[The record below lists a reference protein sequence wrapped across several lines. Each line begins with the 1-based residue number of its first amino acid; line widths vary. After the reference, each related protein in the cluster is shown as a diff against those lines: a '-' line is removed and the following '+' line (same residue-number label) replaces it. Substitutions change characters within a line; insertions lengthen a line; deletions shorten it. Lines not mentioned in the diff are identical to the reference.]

1 MGRFS
6 LIVFLVLALATVILF
21 GPSARADYKQAV
33 AYYNQGKYTQA
44 IQELKPD
51 IDKNPNWEFGHR
63 LLGLCYLRLNNGALA
78 VNSLSRAAE
87 LKSTAFATYFGLGQA
102 YFSLRKFDN
111 CISTLSQAEPLAGS
125 DQNAEKQKAEL
136 YELRGKAYYET
147 GKYNEAAN
155 DLIKALRVNQSDS
168 LNFTILGDAYFKLN
182 RLDEAIQALE
192 KAHSMKSDNASI
204 TDSLGRVYRQKG
216 TDALSGKQ
224 YPLAIQALLKAKD
237 YNPKDGYVYYNLA
250 EAYLFQKN
258 YAEAEKAL
266 TQALTLIPK
275 SAEVYGRMGLVYE
288 KQKKWD
294 LALNAYKKAD
304 EISPATKWI
313 KESIDR
319 VNENKKK

>member
-1 MGRFS
+1 MGKHIFAGFS
-6 LIVFLVLALATVILF
+6 ILALAIAVLS

-78 VNSLSRAAE
+78 VNSLSRAVE
-87 LKSTAFATYFGLGQA
+87 LKSTAFSTYFGLGQA
-102 YFSLRKFDN
+102 YFSMKKFDN
-111 CISTLSQAEPLAGS
+111 CISALSQAEPLAAS
-125 DQNAEKQKAEL
+125 EQNPEKQKAEI
-136 YELRGKAYYET
+136 YELRGKAYYEMQ
-147 GKYNEAAN
+147 KYNEAAN
-155 DLIKALRVNQSDS
+155 DLIKTIRVNQSEWI
-168 LNFTILGDAYFKLN
+168 NFSILGDVYFKLN
-182 RLDEAIQALE
+182 RLDEAIQTLE
-192 KAHSMKSDNASI
+192 KAHSMKPDHNSTTEN
-204 TDSLGRVYRQKG
+204 LGKAYRQKG
-216 TDALSGKQ
+216 VDALAGKQ
-224 YPLAIQALLKAKD
+224 YPLATQALLKAKD

-258 YAEAEKAL
+258 YAEAEKTL
-266 TQALTLIPK
+266 TQALSLLPK
-275 SAEVYGRMGLVYE
+275 SAEVYGRMGLIYE

>member
-1 MGRFS
+1 MRKRS
-6 LIVFLVLALATVILF
+6 LEGFAVLALIVVILI

-33 AYYNQGKYTQA
+33 AYFNQGKFTQA

-63 LLGLCYLRLNNGALA
+63 LLGLCYLKLGNGALA
-78 VNSLSRAAE
+78 VTSLSRAAE

-102 YFSLRKFDN
+102 YFSLKKFDE
-111 CISTLSQAEPLAGS
+111 CISSLNKAEPLAP
-125 DQNAEKQKAEL
+125 AEDKQKAEL
-136 YELRGKAYYET
+136 YELRGKAYYEMQ
-147 GKYNEAAN
+147 KWNEAAN
-155 DLIKALRVNQSDS
+155 DLIKTLRVNQSDW
-168 LNFTILGDAYFKLN
+168 LNYNVLGDAYLKLN

-192 KAHSMKSDNASI
+192 KAHAMKSDNSSI
-204 TDSLGRVYRQKG
+204 ADNLGKVYRQKG
-216 TDALSGKQ
+216 TDALTAKQ
-224 YPLAIQALLKAKD
+224 YPLAIQTLLKAQT
-237 YNPKDGYVYYNLA
+237 YNPKDGYVYYNMA
-250 EAYLFQKN
+250 EAYLFQKDYVN
-258 YAEAEKAL
+258 AEKAL
-266 TQALTLIPK
+266 TQALSLMPK
-275 SAEVYGRMGLVYE
+275 SADAYGRLGLVYE